1 MDKRLR
7 SFTQSLVFIIHR
19 KSHQTLL
26 IGNYKIDGNII
37 LDLVVA
43 RNLAFSFPFP
53 FVDELELILV
63 DLIFARYIIFG
74 CCINLLLLV
83 DISKWLIANNSR
95 FSAHNGN

>member
-7 SFTQSLVFIIHR
+7 SFTQSLVFIIHS

-43 RNLAFSFPFP
+43 QNLAFPFPFP
-53 FVDELELILV
+53 FVNELELILV
-63 DLIFARYIIFG
+63 DLIFAKYIIFG

-83 DISKWLIANNSR
+83 DILKWLIANNSR
-95 FSAHNGN
+95 FSDHNGN